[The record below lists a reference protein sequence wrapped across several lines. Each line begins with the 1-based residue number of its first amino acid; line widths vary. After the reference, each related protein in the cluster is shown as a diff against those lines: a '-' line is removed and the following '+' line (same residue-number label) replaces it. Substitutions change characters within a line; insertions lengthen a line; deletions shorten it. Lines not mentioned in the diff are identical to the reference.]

1 MTPRGPHCGPVSCP
15 PLCPGFHANFYLL
28 WLHLKRASQNHRLR
42 LDYGPH
48 WSQCAELQRPNDSL
62 FGLIDPENAGEGK
75 VTTRMTDSDTALCYS
90 KVINIEP
97 SLDAV
102 STLLGV

>member
-1 MTPRGPHCGPVSCP
+1 MSLVPCRFLSFVVTFKK
-15 PLCPGFHANFYLL
+15 GFTEPQAYS
-28 WLHLKRASQNHRLR
+28 K
-42 LDYGPH
+42 YGPH
-48 WSQCAELQRPNDSL
+48 LSQCAELQCLNDSL

-75 VTTRMTDSDTALCYS
+75 VTRMTDSDTALCYS

-102 STLLGV
+102 SALLDV